1 MAFYFIHTNI
11 RRYFMKYEVPVC
23 DIIELCVEDVIT
35 TSVPVTSGEK
45 APVGDTVVV
54 PVQSDNGTSGA
65 ASN

>member
-35 TSVPVTSGEK
+35 TSIPVTSGEQPPK
-45 APVGDTVVV
+45 GDTVVM
-54 PVQSDNGTSGA
+54 PVQSDNGNSGA